1 MRRKIL
7 IVEDDHDLALN
18 LKEQI
23 FNLGFIVSG
32 IFNNAN
38 ETLEYLETHE
48 IDLLL
53 VDLKIMG
60 SINGVGLVKRIN
72 IKWNLPVIFLT
83 AHAEGDLFNC
93 AIALN
98 PEAYLV
104 KPYKIDDLK
113 TSLWV
118 AFSKFDRIRKNDAE
132 GCTILKVREN
142 GSLILLN
149 SNNIIMVKA
158 DGLYSKIFTTYKMYV
173 LHDILKN
180 IQERLPN
187 HVFLRA
193 HKSYL
198 INVKFIFQFNGKFAK
213 VGDYNIPLRRGV
225 FTYLN
230 EILDI

>member
-1 MRRKIL
+1 MRRRIL
-7 IVEDDHDLALN
+7 IVEDDNDLALN

-32 IFNNAN
+32 VFNNAK
-38 ETLEYLETHE
+38 ETLEYLENHE
-48 IDLLL
+48 VDLLL

-72 IKWNLPVIFLT
+72 LKWDLPVIFLT
-83 AHAEGDLFNC
+83 ANAEGDLFNS

-104 KPYKIDDLK
+104 KPHKIDDLK
-113 TSLWV
+113 TSLRV
-118 AFSKFDRIRKNDAE
+118 AFSKFDRIRNNYTECNSIFK
-132 GCTILKVREN
+132 IRED
-142 GSLILLN
+142 GSLVYLK

-158 DGLYSKIFTTYKMYV
+158 DGLYSKIYTTNNMYV
-173 LHDILKN
+173 VHDILKN
-180 IQERLPN
+180 IQERLPS
-187 HVFLRA
+187 HIFLRT

-198 INVKFIFQFNGKFAK
+198 INVDFILYFNGKFAK
-213 VGDYNIPLRRGV
+213 VGDYNVPLRRGL

-230 EILDI
+230 EVLDI

>member
-1 MRRKIL
+1 L
-7 IVEDDHDLALN
+7 IVEDDYDLALN

-32 IFNNAN
+32 VFNNAE

-60 SINGVGLVKRIN
+60 SINGVGLVKRIHL
-72 IKWNLPVIFLT
+72 KWNLPVIFLT
-83 AHAEGDLFNC
+83 AHAEGDLFNS
-93 AIALN
+93 AIAVN

-104 KPYKIDDLK
+104 KPYEIDDLK

-132 GCTILKVREN
+132 GYGSILKVREN
-142 GSLILLN
+142 GSLVFLN
-149 SNNIIMVKA
+149 SSNIIMVKA
-158 DGLYSKIFTTYKMYV
+158 EGLYSRIFTTNKTCV
-173 LHDILKN
+173 VNDILKN

-198 INVKFIFQFNGKFAK
+198 INVKFIFHFNGKFAK
-213 VGDYNIPLRRGV
+213 VGDYKVPLRRGL
-225 FTYLN
+225 FTYLK
-230 EILDI
+230 EVLDI